1 MEQGDDAT
9 AGGAVP
15 LGFATAVS
23 MWAVAYVG
31 HLPVVAAP
39 PWLVLVGLG
48 AAAVAWGV
56 IVGRTNDRPGRTG
69 IAVGATAATLNL
81 LILGSLL
88 AGDGG
93 GLRPAAAIWVPGSI
107 VAVAAAVGL
116 AALVAGRGPRRP
128 PLDPSALF
136 AWTAVAATF
145 LLVVAGGLVT
155 SNEAG
160 LAVVDWPNTFGSN
173 MFLYPLARMTGGIY
187 YEHAHRLFGALVGLT
202 TIGLA
207 VHLWRRGMT
216 PRWLLRLAGLAVILV
231 VVQGLLG
238 GLRVTGRLTL
248 STASEA
254 MAPSI
259 ALAVAHGVLG
269 QLFLALLTVI
279 AVACLPS
286 WRCAAAPVPT
296 PDVATDRSLH
306 GWLLAVLVVQL
317 MLGAVQRHL
326 AFGIT
331 LHVTLAAGVVML
343 AVVAGARA
351 WWLRQGQPVLA
362 RLGRALVVVVS
373 VQAMLGVAALAVTGG
388 EAVVGTPQVL
398 EVTVATAHQAC
409 GALLLATAVALS
421 AWSRLLLAPSTSP

>member
-1 MEQGDDAT
+1 MEQGDAAI

-23 MWAVAYVG
+23 MWAVAYLG

-39 PWLVLVGLG
+39 PWLVLVGLSV
-48 AAAVAWGV
+48 AAVAWGV
-56 IVGRTNDRPGRTG
+56 VVGRTSERPGRTG
-69 IAVGATAATLNL
+69 IAVGAVAATLNL

-93 GLRPAAAIWVPGSI
+93 GRRPPAAIWLPGSI
-107 VAVAAAVGL
+107 AAVAAAVGL
-116 AALVAGRGPRRP
+116 AALLAGRGPRRR

-207 VHLWRRGMT
+207 VHLWRRAATSRG
-216 PRWLLRLAGLAVILV
+216 LVRLAGLAVILV

-248 STASEA
+248 STAPEA

-286 WRCAAAPVPT
+286 WRRVAAPVPT
-296 PDVATDRSLH
+296 PDAATDRSLH

-317 MLGAVQRHL
+317 VLGAVQRHL

-388 EAVVGTPQVL
+388 VAVVGSPQVF

-409 GALLLATAVALS
+409 GALLLATAVVLA
-421 AWSRLLLAPSTSP
+421 AWSRRLLAPTTGS